1 MRKINYSLLLLSLLI
16 ILFNACSTKVDLYA
30 DYKDITVVY
39 GLLDSNKDTNY
50 VKINKA
56 FMGPWDP
63 SIAIPEDSCDYPNK
77 LDVKLIEYRS
87 NTMSNNFQKQR
98 EIILDTT
105 TIHNKEVGIFYA
117 PDQLVYFTTENIKS
131 NTEQYDYRYQ
141 LEINRGDTILTAITD
156 MVGGPAFAM
165 YQAALPFATA
175 VSESGQVT
183 WTPCPNASIYEVVI
197 NFNFMEVTFGGD
209 SIPRSMTWSLGS
221 HPTSLLEMQGD
232 KFVLSY
238 KTKTFYVTLESYLN
252 KIGTFDSNTG
262 NNSSDIKERLIFEP
276 SLNVK
281 IAAGGYELY
290 NFISVNGPSSSIV
303 QNIPEYTNV
312 NGGYGIFS
320 SRTILSKNMKLG
332 GNTLMELSNDHPW
345 LFRQAR

>member
-1 MRKINYSLLLLSLLI
+1 MRKFNYSLLSLLLLF
-16 ILFNACSTKVDLYA
+16 ILFNGCSTKVDLYS

-39 GLLDSNKDTNY
+39 GLLDSDKDTNY
-50 VKINKA
+50 VKINRA
-56 FMGPWDP
+56 FMGPWNP

-87 NTMSNNFQKQR
+87 NSMANNFQKQR

-117 PDQLVYFTTENIKS
+117 PDQLVYFTKEKVRS
-131 NTEQYDYRYQ
+131 NSEQFDYRYQ
-141 LEINRGDTILTAITD
+141 LEIDRGDTILTAITD
-156 MVGGPAFAM
+156 MVGGPSFAM
-165 YQAALPFATA
+165 YQAALPFNTN
-175 VSESGQVT
+175 VESGQVT
-183 WTPCPNASIYEVVI
+183 WSPCPNASIYEVVI
-197 NFNFMEVTFGGD
+197 DFNFVEVTYGGD
-209 SIPRSMTWSLGS
+209 SIPRCMTWSLGS
-221 HPTSLLEMQGD
+221 HPTSSLQMQGD

-238 KTKTFYVTLESYLN
+238 KTTAFYVGLESYLN
-252 KIGTFDSNTG
+252 KIGSFDSNTG
-262 NNSSDIKERLIFEP
+262 NNSLEIKERLIFEP

-320 SRTILSKNMKLG
+320 SRTLLTKRMKLA
-332 GNTLMELSNDHPW
+332 GNTLTELSNSHPW

>member
-1 MRKINYSLLLLSLLI
+1 MKKIFCSLLLFYSI
-16 ILFNACSTKVDLYA
+16 ILFFSACSTKVDLYS

-39 GLLDSNKDTNY
+39 GLLDSERDTNY
-50 VKINKA
+50 VKINRA

-63 SIAIPEDSCDYPNK
+63 EIAIPADSCDYPNK

-87 NTMSNNFQKQR
+87 NASSNNFQKTR
-98 EIILDTT
+98 EMILDTV
-105 TIHNKEVGIFYA
+105 TIHNKETGIFYA
-117 PDQLVYFTTENIKS
+117 PDQLVYYTKEKINNNS
-131 NTEQYDYRYQ
+131 SLYDYRYQ
-141 LEINRGDTILTAITD
+141 LEIDRGDTILTAITD
-156 MVGGPAFAM
+156 MVGGPSFSM
-165 YQAALPFATA
+165 HQAALSFNTVTA
-175 VSESGQVT
+175 ETGMVT

-197 NFNFMEVTFGGD
+197 DFNFVEVTDSND
-209 SIPRSMTWSLGS
+209 SIPRCMTWSLGS
-221 HPTSLLEMQGD
+221 HPTSSLPMQGD

-238 KTKTFYVTLESYLN
+238 KTKSFYVGLESYLN

-262 NNSSDIKERLIFEP
+262 NNSSEIKERLVFEP

-320 SRTILSKNMKLG
+320 SRTLLTKKMKLAG
-332 GNTLMELSNDHPW
+332 TTLMELSNDHPW